1 MHCFIKLVNQ
11 KTSGVAGSRGSQDG
25 FVSQVCVHI
34 CSHSLSSSLPLP
46 ISGYFLFTVFHQRG
60 ALSIWQ
66 YPWPTLLASALFGP
80 TQKEHFPQEVPKL
93 SQRGL
98 GLTQL
103 DLLSR
108 VPLIPFVYALFS
120 VSFSSAIT
128 QSVSHSHFQNFF
140 LFKICFNKHAVSA
153 RMFSRVLFRLG
164 PSGSGFMGVFSP
176 IDCRGTLLVKAQSNF
191 CPFQYCL
198 LFVRILNKDS
208 EMNCY
213 GKESSQQKVTYIRI
227 VRLYATGTLMI
238 FFCILSSC
246 FKDVL
251 LLKTDYREQKRASW
265 AHFRLQAFLRGPSC
279 LSWIQQKVSR
289 IRDSNIFLI
298 IYSAL

>member
-11 KTSGVAGSRGSQDG
+11 KTSGVAGSRSSQDS
-25 FVSQVCVHI
+25 FVSQLCVHI
-34 CSHSLSSSLPLP
+34 CSHSPSLPLP
-46 ISGYFLFTVFHQRG
+46 ISGYSLFFVFYQRG

-128 QSVSHSHFQNFF
+128 QCVSHSHF
-140 LFKICFNKHAVSA
+140 
-153 RMFSRVLFRLG
+153 
-164 PSGSGFMGVFSP
+164 
-176 IDCRGTLLVKAQSNF
+176 
-191 CPFQYCL
+191 
-198 LFVRILNKDS
+198 
-208 EMNCY
+208 
-213 GKESSQQKVTYIRI
+213 
-227 VRLYATGTLMI
+227 
-238 FFCILSSC
+238 
-246 FKDVL
+246 
-251 LLKTDYREQKRASW
+251 
-265 AHFRLQAFLRGPSC
+265 
-279 LSWIQQKVSR
+279 
-289 IRDSNIFLI
+289 
-298 IYSAL
+298 